1 MRDLSSVIQLKAVVS
16 LISDVLLHL
25 MLADVIAELGL
36 SSAFDLVEI
45 QGKIKFQDRTVLPE

>member
-45 QGKIKFQDRTVLPE
+45 QGKIKFQDRTILPE